1 MIELVGDKDKHQW
14 FTPVWAAEMLVQ
26 AHFGHLGAD
35 DFVVEPTAGVGNFL
49 KAIPADVRAIGVEL
63 DPELAAAAQSAT
75 GRPVISG
82 DFTTVT
88 LPERPTAVVGNPPF
102 DLELIDMILDRCHDL
117 LPNGGKAG
125 FILPSYAFQTAS
137 RLVNYARR
145 WSVEQEMIPRNL
157 FKNMMKPLCFAV
169 FAKDGLGTLRG
180 FSLYREL
187 HDVNGMSKWASSE
200 LNTSKSPWK
209 SIVTRA
215 VSDMGG
221 EATLAD
227 IYDAIEP
234 RRPTENKWWQAK
246 VRQTL
251 GRSGAFK
258 RVGESRWALA
268 A

>member
-1 MIELVGDKDKHQW
+1 MNELVGDKDKHQW

-26 AHFGHLGAD
+26 SHFGALGPN

-63 DPELAAAAQSAT
+63 DPDLAAAARKAT
-75 GRPVISG
+75 GRPVIHG
-82 DFTTVT
+82 DFTTAD
-88 LPERPTAVVGNPPF
+88 LPEKPTAVIGNPPF
-102 DLELIDMILDRCHDL
+102 DLELIDAILDRCHGL

-125 FILPSYAFQTAS
+125 FILPAYAFQTAS
-137 RLVNYARR
+137 RLVNYAAR

-187 HDVNGMSKWASSE
+187 HDVNGMPKWAAKE
-200 LNTSKSPWK
+200 LSTAKSPWK
-209 SIVTRA
+209 TVVA
-215 VSDMGG
+215 KVVADMGG
-221 EATLAD
+221 EAALDD
-227 IYDAIEP
+227 IYAAVEHQ
-234 RRPTENKWWQAK
+234 RPTDNKWWHAK
-246 VRQTL
+246 IRQTL
-251 GRSGAFK
+251 GRSGAFT
-258 RVGESRWALA
+258 RVGDSRWALA